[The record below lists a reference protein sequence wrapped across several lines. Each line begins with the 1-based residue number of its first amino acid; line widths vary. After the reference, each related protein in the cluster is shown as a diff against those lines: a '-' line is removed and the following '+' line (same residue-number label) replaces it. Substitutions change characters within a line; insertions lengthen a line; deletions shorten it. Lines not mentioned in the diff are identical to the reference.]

1 MLVFNVYC
9 RYHFFICSQTNV
21 RMETLVCAKQMN
33 GNANLSIN
41 VFPDHS
47 TVMAKMIV
55 KMGPMRLGVVSYSH
69 LKNELHENVIKP
81 IWIIPN
87 KHKFNWYF
95 LLDSPTIVVSPP
107 KRIELEPF
115 DTITINC
122 TAMGI
127 PTPEIV
133 WRLNWGCVP
142 QKCTMTSIEKVMSL
156 KIIFFN
162 ANQSSLY

>member
-1 MLVFNVYC
+1 MYNNKLKSF
-9 RYHFFICSQTNV
+9 
-21 RMETLVCAKQMN
+21 QM
-33 GNANLSIN
+33 SIN
-41 VFPDHS
+41 
-47 TVMAKMIV
+47 
-55 KMGPMRLGVVSYSH
+55 
-69 LKNELHENVIKP
+69 LH
-81 IWIIPN
+81 
-87 KHKFNWYF
+87 WYF

-107 KRIELEPF
+107 KRIELKPF

-156 KIIFFN
+156 KMIFFN
-162 ANQSSLY
+162 ANQMTIRIAKSLLLHLNLAWTSGIWRFDMPTCPRIRPRCILMWSNQQQRILFCRIIWLWSAGTGTQSSKFWYPIL